1 MTLTMDVAPAWLD
14 HAKCSQLEDDQDLD
28 GVFFSDKVADIAKAK
43 AICATCPVLAPCLQG
58 ALEREE
64 PCGVWGGQLF
74 CDGKIMS
81 AKRNRGR
88 PTKQATP
95 VDALLPTVVVPDY
108 LQERVM
114 AVTIG
119 QPVGQPAKRSAE
131 RVAA

>member
-14 HAKCSQLEDDQDLD
+14 HAKCSQLDEDLADELA

-88 PTKQATP
+88 PTKQATA
-95 VDALLPTVVVPDY
+95 VDAMLPTVVVPDY

-119 QPVGQPAKRSAE
+119 QPAKRPAE